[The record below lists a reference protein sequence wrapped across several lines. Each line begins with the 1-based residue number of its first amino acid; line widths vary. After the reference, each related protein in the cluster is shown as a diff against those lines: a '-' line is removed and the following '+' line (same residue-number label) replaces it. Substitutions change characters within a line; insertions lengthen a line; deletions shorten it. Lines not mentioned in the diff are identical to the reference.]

1 MHIFRQAVTA
11 AQPGDE
17 KRTRAVAKALAIAV
31 EGTRFHHSLEDND
44 YWPAL
49 IANGAD
55 RSLIEPL
62 MVEHHELDPVLDRLD
77 QQVHALAA
85 KPTDELALS
94 SSKELFVN
102 FAEHL
107 LTHLDHEEPIFFPL
121 LAQYLSD
128 REAHTL
134 SVKAGKSAPRNGL
147 SWIMAGTAYAMRP
160 QEADEFLRTLP
171 KPVVWLRPMLLH
183 RYRKNCAILG
193 IDPGELS
200 RVNGP

>member
-1 MHIFRQAVTA
+1 
-11 AQPGDE
+11 
-17 KRTRAVAKALAIAV
+17 VAKALAFAV

-55 RSLIEPL
+55 ESRLEPL
-62 MVEHHELDPVLDRLD
+62 MVEHHELDPILDRLD
-77 QQVHALAA
+77 SQAEALAA

-107 LTHLDHEEPIFFPL
+107 LVHLDHEEPIFFPL
-121 LAQYLSD
+121 LAQHLSD

-134 SVKAGKSAPRNGL
+134 AVKAGKSAPRTGFW
-147 SWIMAGTAYAMRP
+147 WIMAGATYAMRP
-160 QEADEFLRTLP
+160 QESGEFLRALP
-171 KPVVWLRPMLLH
+171 KPVVWLRPMLLR
-183 RYRKNCAILG
+183 RYRKECAILG
-193 IDPGELS
+193 IDPQELS